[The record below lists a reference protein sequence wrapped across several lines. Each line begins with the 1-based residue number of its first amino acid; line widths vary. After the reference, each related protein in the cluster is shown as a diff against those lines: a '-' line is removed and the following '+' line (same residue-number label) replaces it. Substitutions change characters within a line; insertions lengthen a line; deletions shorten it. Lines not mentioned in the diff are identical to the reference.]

1 MKWEPLVAMLALL
14 LLGLWLVS
22 GPGRYLGVPEVRP
35 GAQTVELRV
44 GPTRGIVEIHRES
57 PDAEPTYRLL
67 FRNGV
72 ASDIL
77 SDDTFRTRFGDDVTD
92 EMLSAGSNWV
102 FRLFNITS
110 WGSLVWIAIGLGG
123 QLAFFGRMAIQW
135 IISEKERRSVVP
147 PLFWY
152 LSLAGGIALFLY
164 FVWRQDAVGVLGQ
177 TTGVVIY
184 ARNIRLIYKQRR
196 REKRKLAAETA
207 AAPIVHPPD
216 QPTPETPPD
225 PHRTDQQGTSHV

>member
-1 MKWEPLVAMLALL
+1 MKWEPLLAMLALL
-14 LLGLWLVS
+14 ALGLWLVS
-22 GPGRYLGVPEVRP
+22 GPGRYLGVPELRP
-35 GAQTVELRV
+35 GSQTVELRV
-44 GPTRGIVEIHRES
+44 GPNRGIVEIHRDS
-57 PDAEPTYRLL
+57 PDASPTFRLL
-67 FRNGV
+67 FRDGSASGV
-72 ASDIL
+72 MSDT
-77 SDDTFRTRFGDDVTD
+77 TFRSRFGDAVTD
-92 EMLSAGSNWV
+92 QMLSVGSNWI

-135 IISEKERRSVVP
+135 IMSEKERRSVVP

-196 REKRKLAAETA
+196 REARKAAG
-207 AAPIVHPPD
+207 AAP
-216 QPTPETPPD
+216 TPIEAD
-225 PHRTDQQGTSHV
+225 ESTSPSDEPARAH